1 MIDTFATTVYQ
12 MLSSEKYI
20 WLDIMYFSFPKVLE
34 EGCVN
39 KLVVGEG
46 VDISQNLEIFLGG
59 VNYVKRVVIILE

>member
-1 MIDTFATTVYQ
+1 

-20 WLDIMYFSFPKVLE
+20 WLDMYFSFLKVLE

-46 VDISQNLEIFLGG
+46 VDISQNSEIFLGG

>member
-20 WLDIMYFSFPKVLE
+20 WLDMYFSFLKVLE